1 MGKGTSY
8 GQWLRH
14 GIFILCGR
22 QSDASRSSATM
33 NHFPLAY
40 GRSVCVNREF
50 SCKLPIAKIIVEVVS
65 GDAPIGIIQTPAP
78 FECIDED
85 SSTNEAKIVMGP
97 EEYYMKHHGEN
108 S

>member
-65 GDAPIGIIQTPAP
+65 GDAPIGMYD
-78 FECIDED
+78 FE
-85 SSTNEAKIVMGP
+85 SKLLHLLSA
-97 EEYYMKHHGEN
+97 
-108 S
+108 